1 MGKYRIQEIMA
12 SLASPLISFGSYVVV
27 TIGLLQEFMDAVDAY
42 IGENLW
48 ETITGT
54 STPLLLS

>member
-1 MGKYRIQEIMA
+1 MA